1 MFIEQGRKQRKI
13 FAEIYFLQ
21 KNQQRVLSKSVTMA
35 VILFVVLSLL
45 LKELEIETF
54 QILYKVTFVKWS
66 LRFVDS

>member
-1 MFIEQGRKQRKI
+1 
-13 FAEIYFLQ
+13 
-21 KNQQRVLSKSVTMA
+21 MA

-66 LRFVDS
+66 LRFVDSWIPEARPQEEAIASSLETVVSYTFPS